1 MRKRRYGGFKRRSF
15 KKRRFSKKRSVARI
29 AKRVV
34 MRNQKTDWI
43 FWSSILRPD
52 NQATG
57 NGPEGVVFNALVQG
71 TTRSTRLGNQIHARY
86 LAINLSISDN
96 SAVPVRLRHIVLRD
110 TMPDGNPVL
119 YDELFAD
126 GGTPNNWVY
135 SLFNQDYARRYK
147 ILHDSLMT
155 LQTLGGATDTAQI
168 KFKKIRL
175 RLNFKTQYLDSDE
188 GDVSDILKNTLAYI
202 VCTDQGPANRP
213 IVGLQAIFTYKN
225 A

>member
-52 NQATG
+52 NQATA